1 MSDRRMP
8 ARLPMSVCCGAE
20 LKEKT
25 ARERFLDLILF
36 SCVASPSNRHP
47 FNHHQPVMALATLI
61 MWPLGSLVRGLPYL
75 VAVCW
80 ILTAA
85 LYDVNVVLQQSLF
98 LVAYFYLTNLLERL
112 LARYLKV
119 DTDRLLFS
127 SFINTSALA
136 ILVVG
141 FLGLS
146 PFAFLK
152 PSSSNSSSSSVGSVL
167 LSAATFSYAL
177 FLQLVEPVLMFIEMV
192 MVIRLILAIGER
204 LREKV
209 YEGSGDEED
218 SSSSLYKGIVIV
230 GTALNYGLSLAGTIY
245 LCKQESH
252 LFAL

>member
-1 MSDRRMP
+1 
-8 ARLPMSVCCGAE
+8 
-20 LKEKT
+20 
-25 ARERFLDLILF
+25 
-36 SCVASPSNRHP
+36 
-47 FNHHQPVMALATLI
+47 MALATLI

-119 DTDRLLFS
+119 DTDQLLFS
-127 SFINTSALA
+127 SFINTSALVV
-136 ILVVG
+136 LVVG

-152 PSSSNSSSSSVGSVL
+152 PSSNSNSSSVGSVL

>member
-1 MSDRRMP
+1 
-8 ARLPMSVCCGAE
+8 
-20 LKEKT
+20 
-25 ARERFLDLILF
+25 
-36 SCVASPSNRHP
+36 
-47 FNHHQPVMALATLI
+47 MALATLI

-252 LFAL
+252 LFAFLSIIVFLGNIVIAIVSVSYEHIIIDPSLMALYTSYLIYLASVESHVVR